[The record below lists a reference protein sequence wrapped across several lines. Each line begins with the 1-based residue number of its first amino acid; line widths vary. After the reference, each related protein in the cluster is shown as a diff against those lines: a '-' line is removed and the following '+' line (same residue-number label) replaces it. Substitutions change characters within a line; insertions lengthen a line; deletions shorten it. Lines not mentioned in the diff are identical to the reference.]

1 MAHFRPKAHNLDPNP
16 DRGRIGQSSSKQ
28 RSSANLIP
36 SSILC
41 VMARKLR
48 GIVAW
53 QGSLM
58 LLKAEVLDGTGSQK
72 QDIRGEPWVQRLKKL
87 TKKA

>member
-1 MAHFRPKAHNLDPNP
+1 
-16 DRGRIGQSSSKQ
+16 
-28 RSSANLIP
+28 
-36 SSILC
+36 
-41 VMARKLR
+41 MARKLR